1 MLKKPTVTLT
11 PVQFRHAFEPPLACS
26 TVYKAIN
33 AGKIKHYRLGRQI
46 RITDTPESF
55 LEREAK

>member
-1 MLKKPTVTLT
+1 MTKSTATFT
-11 PVQFRHAFEPPLACS
+11 PKQFRFCFDPPLAHS
-26 TVYKAIN
+26 TLYKALKE
-33 AGKIKHYRLGRQI
+33 GKIKHYRLGRQI